1 MLTSSRGRSASFLL
15 TFLCAVSGPGS
26 AQYSMYEHAYHR
38 PQNYIPGMIPE
49 NFMTSTSTS
58 TTTSTTTTTESSETQ
73 PEDVNPEEAEEL
85 LNEIVN
91 FGLDQSNRLENVRE
105 RELYEEGVSLKKSN
119 PAHFV
124 GVFNKQKDR
133 AKELSKFGYA
143 SLQASSLLA
152 RQ

>member
-1 MLTSSRGRSASFLL
+1 MEYNNSVYPNEEQIKGFLDPGAEGPIGMVNLLKFKPKAEYEDGRETDLTGRK
-15 TFLCAVSGPGS
+15 
-26 AQYSMYEHAYHR
+26 AY
-38 PQNYIPGMIPE
+38 
-49 NFMTSTSTS
+49 
-58 TTTSTTTTTESSETQ
+58 
-73 PEDVNPEEAEEL
+73 
-85 LNEIVN
+85 
-91 FGLDQSNRLENVRE
+91 
-105 RELYEEGVSLKKSN
+105 ELYEEGVSLKKSN